1 MKYPSSSA
9 NAKDLDEVDSK
20 FVSLSNKKRKS
31 SARKLKKTNSY
42 SPFGRDN
49 RDKSPE
55 YGFKPLAVNV
65 GIS

>member
-1 MKYPSSSA
+1 MDVMKYGSSSGA
-9 NAKDLDEVDSK
+9 DLDEVNSK

-31 SARKLKKTNSY
+31 SARKLKKNNSY
-42 SPFGRDN
+42 SPFG

-65 GIS
+65 GLT